1 MLGRIKKLKKKKK
14 ISKTIVFITRTLVT
28 VTRLIQFTVDFQC
41 HYFVL
46 ILVNV
51 DTFHHAS
58 IMASIPSEGFFSNNL
73 LKIQH
78 CFKLNM
84 KTVSS

>member
-1 MLGRIKKLKKKKK
+1 MFGRIKKLKKKK

-51 DTFHHAS
+51 DTSHHAS
-58 IMASIPSEGFFSNNL
+58 IMASIPSEGFYSNNL